1 MTEVLVDPTDGS
13 RGLVVVADVTHELAS
28 EILYGGE
35 DTSGNNVAL
44 DLGKPNLD
52 LIEPAGIGRSVM
64 DPNGRV
70 SLKEFKNFLS
80 FVCTQVIG
88 NHVDLA
94 TCWLTN
100 HDLCKE
106 VDELGT
112 GVPCAGFSQ
121 HLAGLSVQS
130 AVERKRSMAV
140 VLEAMSFGPAGRK
153 RQNRV
158 QAIQR
163 LDGALLVNAEY
174 SGVHRRFEAQ
184 THEIGGLLFGLP
196 LLPGPGA
203 ARTVGLEPQYA
214 PHPPHGRPT
223 QNH

>member
-1 MTEVLVDPTDGS
+1 
-13 RGLVVVADVTHELAS
+13 
-28 EILYGGE
+28 
-35 DTSGNNVAL
+35 
-44 DLGKPNLD
+44 
-52 LIEPAGIGRSVM
+52 M

-140 VLEAMSFGPAGRK
+140 VLEAMSFGPAGGT

-158 QAIQR
+158 QAIQG

-174 SGVHRRFEAQ
+174 SRVHRR
-184 THEIGGLLFGLP
+184 LLGQSDGNRGHSFLP
-196 LLPGPGA
+196 PLPPAPGA
-203 ARTVGLEPQYA
+203 ARQ
-214 PHPPHGRPT
+214 
-223 QNH
+223 

>member
-1 MTEVLVDPTDGS
+1 
-13 RGLVVVADVTHELAS
+13 
-28 EILYGGE
+28 
-35 DTSGNNVAL
+35 
-44 DLGKPNLD
+44 
-52 LIEPAGIGRSVM
+52 
-64 DPNGRV
+64 
-70 SLKEFKNFLS
+70 
-80 FVCTQVIG
+80 VCTQVIG

-140 VLEAMSFGPAGRK
+140 VLGAMSFGPAGRK

-174 SGVHRRFEAQ
+174 SGVHRRFEVQADD
-184 THEIGGLLFGLP
+184 IGGFLFELRIIAGQV
-196 LLPGPGA
+196 A
-203 ARTVGLEPQYA
+203 ARTVGVA
-214 PHPPHGRPT
+214 T
-223 QNH
+223 QIGAIPD